1 MFITPVSC
9 VNNTYNAT
17 QVQNKYAQ
25 KFYGTANAADTVSFS
40 GKPQQDPEFQKNQLR
55 VLLTQDYRANKL
67 AVKMPETELEKE
79 VLLEVLKH
87 RKNLDKYVR
96 CRNEKMKI
104 LWDFHDYI
112 TYPEDKKDSPEF
124 KELEH
129 DLFKRGNLVKVLDNL
144 NETLAQEEKKH
155 RASLDYFKNIE
166 AMNDNYQLVKV
177 NALEKFWRQIEKN
190 NINSNPD
197 PKQKYKTEQLI
208 DIVSGKMPLPE
219 NPEVEKPKPTGAW
232 KPKKVILAEAREKYE
247 KFLREEINIYRGANQ
262 GEKAIQ
268 GQRKLVYNINT
279 TTSEKYPHIESDL
292 SRVFKEV
299 RDKYMRQKAIL
310 GQTEIFAVEKIW
322 EDMDQGITEMKNALQ
337 EIAELQ
343 KQSEENP
350 EDKSISD
357 SLELTKQQLAE
368 TKKLWIE
375 YLIFGNQYEQKN
387 RDMFVE
393 MGKGDAYDYLTG
405 ICKEI
410 LRYKELEKICNE
422 NNGELPEEEWAKLL
436 AA

>member
-9 VNNTYNAT
+9 VNNTYSAT

-25 KFYGTANAADTVSFS
+25 KFYGAANAADTVSFS
-40 GKPQQDPEFQKNQLR
+40 GKPQQDPEVQKDQLR
-55 VLLTQDYRANKL
+55 VLLTQDIWANKL
-67 AVKMPETELEKE
+67 AVKMPESDLEKE
-79 VLLEVLKH
+79 VLLEILKH

-104 LWDFHDYI
+104 LWDYSVYKDWKA
-112 TYPEDKKDSPEF
+112 KKPDSPEF

-129 DLFKRGNLVKVLDNL
+129 DLFKRGNLAKVLDTL
-144 NETLAQEEKKH
+144 NKTIEQEEKKH
-155 RASLDYFKNIE
+155 RASLDYFKNLAE
-166 AMNDNYQLVKV
+166 MNENYQLVKP
-177 NALEKFWRQIEKN
+177 NAMEKFWQQIRKN
-190 NINSNPD
+190 DINAD
-197 PKQKYKTEQLI
+197 HKYNTQDLI
-208 DIVSGKMPLPE
+208 DIIEGKKELEEKLPA
-219 NPEVEKPKPTGAW
+219 EKPEPTGAW
-232 KPKKVILAEAREKYE
+232 KPKKLIISEAREKYE
-247 KFLREEINIYRGANQ
+247 QYLREEINIYRGPNQ

-268 GQRKLVYNINT
+268 GQRRLVYNINT
-279 TTSEKYPHIESDL
+279 TTNAKYPNIESELRKAFD
-292 SRVFKEV
+292 VVKA
-299 RDKYMRQKAIL
+299 KYLRQKAIL

-393 MGKGDAYDYLTG
+393 MGKGAAYDYLTG